1 VQPDLYYR
9 VYDENGKL
17 TNEDQQTTTITTS
30 GTRGDIFTWTIRA
43 VTGGGFLSPP
53 ATLRF
58 KVGYGIVDAS
68 GVLLKDT
75 VRPAAVTH
83 LRVSISKTK
92 TVLRWSK
99 VADPI
104 GLRGYRV
111 TAPGLRP
118 LVVAGTTASFP
129 RARVRGK
136 TVSVAA
142 VDRSGN
148 VGSAATARVR

>member
-1 VQPDLYYR
+1 L
-9 VYDENGKL
+9 
-17 TNEDQQTTTITTS
+17 
-30 GTRGDIFTWTIRA
+30 TWTIRV
-43 VTGGGFLSPP
+43 VTGGGFLSSP
-53 ATLRF
+53 ATLHY

-68 GVLLKDT
+68 GALLRDT
-75 VRPAAVTH
+75 VRPGAVTH
-83 LRVSISKTK
+83 LRVSVSGAKV
-92 TVLRWSK
+92 VLRWSK

-111 TAPGLRP
+111 AVPGLRP
-118 LVVAGTTASFP
+118 FVATTTSFP